1 MQNKLKDLRIA
12 KGLTQLELARKLP
25 IDTGILTGRV
35 SAISKIETG
44 CALPTYHFREAIA
57 AVLGCQPE
65 EICDAVDGNQLTR
78 RTEIAEEMIK
88 KREKKIKKR
97 VAEAEHLQS
106 IGHCKGCKCGALISR
121 INYSLRVIICTI
133 LAGCADVRP
142 ASVYITWRQNKGR
155 GHCPLPEKQKG
166 LLLKDI
172 KYAGEKR
179 NSSRTAI
186 HTGNL

>member
-106 IGHCKGCKCGALISR
+106 IGHCKGCKYWRTLGMRGANLTDKLQFACHYLYDTGR
-121 INYSLRVIICTI
+121 MR
-133 LAGCADVRP
+133 GCPPSQCVHNVA
-142 ASVYITWRQNKGR
+142 TK
-155 GHCPLPEKQKG
+155 
-166 LLLKDI
+166 
-172 KYAGEKR
+172 
-179 NSSRTAI
+179 
-186 HTGNL
+186 